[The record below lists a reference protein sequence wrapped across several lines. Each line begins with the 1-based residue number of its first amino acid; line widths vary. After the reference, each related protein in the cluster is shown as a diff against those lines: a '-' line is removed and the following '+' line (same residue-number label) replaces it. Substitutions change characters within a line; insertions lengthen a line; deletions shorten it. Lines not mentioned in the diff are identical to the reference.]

1 MALNPGSYARA
12 AGLQSEV
19 NKVTITRVA
28 GSEVRFRRTIDTY
41 QRDLRYSVNQIG
53 REQKQLK
60 RSMRRYYNKLRQS
73 RRERREREAKA
84 KEDAER
90 LQQQA
95 QHFRQAERA
104 VRRNVLTLT
113 QPETSSPS
121 KANEDGAE
129 EQETVP
135 DPASGDA
142 ARESALPESSRSG
155 EVQELSGSGGPHEGC
170 PPIEKPPYLQRGV
183 KGQAGAALQQHEP
196 TGRDAAAALTEAERA
211 DPPLPVIKEEGEEG
225 ADRGKPRPSLQPA
238 AGRRG
243 GPSGHSPTEA
253 RSLGHPPAAPPGAA
267 PRLPLVSQAL
277 SGTRDVQPGAD
288 ITARGQGTAAAS
300 AEPSHHSN
308 GAVTLPSGVAAGGRL
323 RRRKGGVS
331 YGDLVKLQ
339 HGSSTKRLFTLVDR
353 LASRH
358 GIAEPPASR
367 ASKASSLDPRA
378 NARIKRRGEW
388 PESQMSDEMVR
399 QAAVLY
405 SIKYGYHVTDD
416 GPSDDVTLPL
426 FLPLQISGQPTVG
439 NDGEDVSID
448 TDVTERDRV
457 DSYRSNRT
465 SRITSTSVRRDSI
478 DVTSPYYTF
487 SEAGSSLFFDEI
499 FTNGLPDSLD
509 IHVRRGSRSKIRQPL
524 SMSQLSEQATKVR
537 ERSILAADSQSLSV
551 TTDSNTP
558 RPPSSPPL
566 HSHSKSRARRDS
578 VSNQL
583 QRRLQEQTPGAAMA
597 WHSAFGRLKLL
608 HTLYDLS
615 QHFNKDGD

>member
-1 MALNPGSYARA
+1 M
-12 AGLQSEV
+12 
-19 NKVTITRVA
+19 
-28 GSEVRFRRTIDTY
+28 
-41 QRDLRYSVNQIG
+41 
-53 REQKQLK
+53 
-60 RSMRRYYNKLRQS
+60 
-73 RRERREREAKA
+73 
-84 KEDAER
+84 
-90 LQQQA
+90 
-95 QHFRQAERA
+95 
-104 VRRNVLTLT
+104 
-113 QPETSSPS
+113 
-121 KANEDGAE
+121 
-129 EQETVP
+129 
-135 DPASGDA
+135 
-142 ARESALPESSRSG
+142 
-155 EVQELSGSGGPHEGC
+155 
-170 PPIEKPPYLQRGV
+170 
-183 KGQAGAALQQHEP
+183 
-196 TGRDAAAALTEAERA
+196 
-211 DPPLPVIKEEGEEG
+211 
-225 ADRGKPRPSLQPA
+225 
-238 AGRRG
+238 
-243 GPSGHSPTEA
+243 
-253 RSLGHPPAAPPGAA
+253 
-267 PRLPLVSQAL
+267 
-277 SGTRDVQPGAD
+277 SGTRDVQLQAD
-288 ITARGQGTAAAS
+288 TTAQGQGTAAAS

-308 GAVTLPSGVAAGGRL
+308 GAVTLSSGVSVGGRL

-353 LASRH
+353 LASKH

-388 PESQMSDEMVR
+388 PESQMSDDMVR

-426 FLPLQISGQPTVG
+426 FLPLEISGQPTVG
-439 NDGEDVSID
+439 NDGEEVSID
-448 TDVTERDRV
+448 TDVTEKDRV

-499 FTNGLPDSLD
+499 FSNGLPDSLD
-509 IHVRRGSRSKIRQPL
+509 IHARRTSRSKIRQPL

-558 RPPSSPPL
+558 RPPSSPPSCLPL
-566 HSHSKSRARRDS
+566 HSHSKARARRDS

-583 QRRLQEQTPGAAMA
+583 QRRLQEQTSGAAMA

-615 QHFNKDGD
+615 QHFGKDGD